1 MPDEAPYRNFN
12 FTVEIEGVAAG
23 FSEVVVPDA
32 EIEVVEYREGS
43 DKVSSTRKLP
53 GRVSYGDVILRRG
66 IAAGLDLYEW
76 FDAVRNGN
84 LVRRDVRIVLLD
96 AERNPVRSWRLARAY
111 PIKYTGP
118 ALNAKGNDVV
128 IEELVLSCE
137 GLEVEAA

>member
-12 FTVEIEGVAAG
+12 FTVEIEGITAG

-43 DKVSSTRKLP
+43 DKVASTRKLP
-53 GRVSYGDVILRRG
+53 ARVRYGDAILRRG
-66 IAAGLDLYEW
+66 VADGLDLYDW
-76 FDAVRNGN
+76 FDAVRDGN
-84 LVRRDVRIVLLD
+84 LIRRDVRIVLLD
-96 AERNPVRSWRLARAY
+96 AERNPVRSWMLARAY

-118 ALNAKGNDVV
+118 RLNAKGNDVV

-137 GLEVEAA
+137 GLEVKAG